1 MFHIRP
7 HQVFNLVNPQ
17 ERKFLMWL
25 PTSGWAMTTLETSI
39 LVALFKFAKPR
50 NVFEFGTF
58 HGETTRILAANMG
71 SPDGKVFTLD
81 LEKMDGVVF
90 EGRDK
95 ILAEEAVASRRPFED
110 PEYAARINQLLGDS
124 MLFDASKFAG
134 QIHFVLVDG
143 NHNVNYVKKDTQNAM
158 LMLATNESAC
168 MVWHDYG
175 NPHHPDL
182 TRYLNDLSYEIPL
195 YHVEETMLVFYTR
208 GLKLQNDWHC

>member
-7 HQVFNLVNPQ
+7 HQVLNLVNPQ

-39 LVALFKFAKPR
+39 LVALLKLTKPR

-71 SPDGKVFTLD
+71 DPDGKIFTLD

-95 ILAEEAVASRRPFED
+95 ILAEEAVASKRPFED
-110 PEYAARINQLLGDS
+110 PEYAARIKQLLDDS
-124 MLFDASKFAG
+124 MLFDFAKFAG
-134 QIHFVLVDG
+134 QINFVLVDG

-158 LMLATNESAC
+158 LMLTTNESAC

-182 TRYLNDLSYEIPL
+182 TRYLNDLSNEIPL

-208 GLKLQNDWHC
+208 GLELQNDWQS